1 MKNKT
6 LRTAL
11 QLLMF
16 FLLIISV
23 PWYRPPGTEPKFYL
37 GMPDWVAL
45 ALTCYALV
53 IFINLLLW
61 LRKDE
66 QGKPTR

>member
-11 QLLMF
+11 QLLMLL
-16 FLLIISV
+16 LLIISV
-23 PWYRPPGTEPKFYL
+23 PWYRTPGSDPNIYL
-37 GMPDWVAL
+37 GMPDWVIL
-45 ALTCYALV
+45 ALTCYVLV

-61 LRKDE
+61 LTKQDQQE
-66 QGKPTR
+66 PNP